1 MSGVRAGRYTVIS
14 EEPFVVFL
22 IGMRV
27 NKLLRPGKWLP
38 VARAM
43 PRMLKELHADASTG
57 FLGAM
62 GFSYWR
68 GGGLMQYWRSFEDL
82 ENYARAKGGT
92 HVSAWA
98 EFTRNVGDDGT
109 VGIWHETYPVDPGS
123 YECIYGN
130 MPPFGLGG
138 AMPVVPAKGA
148 YANARERMR
157 ARGAD
162 MNAHTK

>member
-1 MSGVRAGRYTVIS
+1 MGGIRAGRYTVIS

-27 NKLLRPGKWLP
+27 NRLFRPDKWFP

-43 PRMLKELHADASTG
+43 TRMLGELHEDASKG
-57 FLGAM
+57 FLGATNF
-62 GFSYWR
+62 GYWR
-68 GGGLMQYWRSFEDL
+68 GVGLMQYWRSFEDL
-82 ENYARAKGGT
+82 ENYAREKNGT

-98 EFTRNVGDDGT
+98 DFTRNVGDNGT
-109 VGIWHETYPVDPGS
+109 VGIWHETYPVDPRH

-130 MPPFGLGG
+130 MPPFGLGA
-138 AMPVVPAKGA
+138 AMPVTPAKGA

-157 ARGAD
+157 AREAL
-162 MNAHTK
+162 